1 MLPLFPEAT
10 LFYGPLVLTLSLIA
24 LIYASLTTLRQVD
37 LKKIIAYSSV
47 AHMNLV
53 TLALF
58 SLNDLGTIS
67 ASFLM
72 LSHGVVSPALFLC
85 VGMLYDRHHTKL
97 LKYLGGSAATMPVF
111 TIFFF
116 FFTLANMALPLS
128 PNFIAEFLA
137 LCGVFAYHS
146 WATILALI
154 SVILAAVYSLWAY
167 ARVAHGRPK
176 NAYIKYVCDRCR
188 REFWCLLPL
197 LFITIWWGLK
207 PTEVLEALN
216 GSMLLFNYLCV

>member
-1 MLPLFPEAT
+1 
-10 LFYGPLVLTLSLIA
+10 
-24 LIYASLTTLRQVD
+24 
-37 LKKIIAYSSV
+37 
-47 AHMNLV
+47 
-53 TLALF
+53 
-58 SLNDLGTIS
+58 
-67 ASFLM
+67 M

-146 WATILALI
+146 WATVLALI

-176 NAYIKYVCDRCR
+176 NAYIKYVCDLCR
-188 REFWCLLPL
+188 REFWCLFPL
-197 LFITIWWGLK
+197 LLITIWWGLK
-207 PTEVLEALN
+207 PTEVLDSLN
-216 GSMLLFNYLCV
+216 GSMLLFNCLCV